1 MTEDFDKNKTLEK
14 ELDDICE
21 ECKKKDSS
29 VTENLMFTG
38 YKHCKSCRISKTLFP
53 I

>member
-1 MTEDFDKNKTLEK
+1 MIEDKDKEKTTKK

-21 ECKKKDSS
+21 ECKKTDES
-29 VTENLMFTG
+29 VTENLMLTG
-38 YKHCKSCRISKTLFP
+38 YKLCKSCVISKTLFP